1 MIMDTIVAFDFDGTI
16 TRKDTLLEFIKFAK
30 GNIAFYTG
38 FCFYMPIL
46 LAYKLGLYPNWK
58 VKQKIFTYFFRGT
71 SLVDFNKL
79 CNDFFLER
87 GRNLIYLSA
96 VDKIRKH
103 LEQHDKVMIISA
115 SIENWV
121 EPFARY
127 LGIDYILCTQ
137 VETDLN
143 GILTGAFLTSNCYG
157 AEKVKRLVTFFPER
171 KSYYL
176 IVYGDSKGDRELL
189 AYADEKY
196 YKLFQ

>member
-71 SLVDFNKL
+71 SLVNFNKL

-157 AEKVKRLVTFFPER
+157 AEKVKRLVTFFPDR

>member
-1 MIMDTIVAFDFDGTI
+1 MDTIVAFDFDGTI

>member
-157 AEKVKRLVTFFPER
+157 AEKVKRLVTFFPDR

>member
-1 MIMDTIVAFDFDGTI
+1 MDTIVAFDFDGTI

-103 LEQHDKVMIISA
+103 LEQYDKVMIISA

>member
-1 MIMDTIVAFDFDGTI
+1 M
-16 TRKDTLLEFIKFAK
+16 
-30 GNIAFYTG
+30 
-38 FCFYMPIL
+38 
-46 LAYKLGLYPNWK
+46 
-58 VKQKIFTYFFRGT
+58 
-71 SLVDFNKL
+71 
-79 CNDFFLER
+79 
-87 GRNLIYLSA
+87 
-96 VDKIRKH
+96 
-103 LEQHDKVMIISA
+103 MIISA

-157 AEKVKRLVTFFPER
+157 AEKVKRLVTFFPDR

>member
-157 AEKVKRLVTFFPER
+157 AEKVKRLVTFFPDR

-176 IVYGDSKGDRELL
+176 IVYGDSKGERELL

>member
-1 MIMDTIVAFDFDGTI
+1 MDTIVAFDFDGTI

-157 AEKVKRLVTFFPER
+157 AEKVKRLVTFFPDR